1 MRSVQRIRPC
11 AGLPSTPVKSRPFN
25 KLRSINL
32 LDFVILVAIVFAA
45 GNGHQRGFW
54 LSLFQYLGL
63 LGGVLVG
70 AALAPV
76 VADLLGIQGSV
87 TRPLTA
93 ALVLLV
99 LGSVGSR
106 LGYWLWGPTPFPV
119 L

>member
-1 MRSVQRIRPC
+1 GR
-11 AGLPSTPVKSRPFN
+11 
-25 KLRSINL
+25 INL
-32 LDFVILVAIVFAA
+32 LDFAILIAIIFAA

-76 VADLLGIQGSV
+76 VAALLGIQGSF

-99 LGSVGSR
+99 LGSVGSS
-106 LGYWLWGPTPFPV
+106 LGYWLGEPIRYRDRKSV
-119 L
+119 VEGKSVGRGGR